1 VIEKVRALVMR
12 KDVLG
17 LVAVASERRRT
28 ERVIDAIVDFVEWV
42 CYVQRFGPKRAIE
55 QHNSNERELHLS
67 DEVVSPRFLGKSTE
81 ISRVIGSN
89 L

>member
-28 ERVIDAIVDFVEWV
+28 ERVIDAIVDFVECV
-42 CYVQRFGPKRAIE
+42 VMYKSLVQRE
-55 QHNSNERELHLS
+55 QLNSTTATRELHLQ
-67 DEVVSPRFLGKSTE
+67 
-81 ISRVIGSN
+81 
-89 L
+89 

>member
-42 CYVQRFGPKRAIE
+42 CYVQELDAREQLNSTTSMESFTSVTRFR
-55 QHNSNERELHLS
+55 QDLW
-67 DEVVSPRFLGKSTE
+67 
-81 ISRVIGSN
+81 GSEAR
-89 L
+89 